1 MQTQTKTYELNKTK
15 SHAFGKDCYL
25 VGLDQYGDPVWLEA
39 AKWDCDWYWGFGYM
53 EVYTIPMNPSMS
65 RDIRSHSH
73 WSGFVGKQDNGKYH
87 HHINETLKQS
97 VLTEA
102 ESWRVSDLMKSFYT
116 LSEAAAVVGRGGS
129 HLSGSNVELIDKAM
143 AERINTVLL
152 PALFEEVYKI
162 LSPES

>member
-1 MQTQTKTYELNKTK
+1 MNKTK
-15 SHAFGKDCYL
+15 SHAFGKDVYL
-25 VGLDQYGDPVWLEA
+25 VGIDQYGDPVWLEA

-53 EVYTIPMNPSMS
+53 EVYTKKMNPANSH
-65 RDIRSHSH
+65 DISSHSH
-73 WSGFVGKQDNGKYH
+73 WNGFIGKQDNGEYH
-87 HHINETLKQS
+87 HHINQTLKQS
-97 VLTEA
+97 VLTEK
-102 ESWRVSDLMKSFYT
+102 ESWAVSDLMKSFYT

-129 HLSGSNVELIDKAM
+129 HLTAPTSNVLVDKDM